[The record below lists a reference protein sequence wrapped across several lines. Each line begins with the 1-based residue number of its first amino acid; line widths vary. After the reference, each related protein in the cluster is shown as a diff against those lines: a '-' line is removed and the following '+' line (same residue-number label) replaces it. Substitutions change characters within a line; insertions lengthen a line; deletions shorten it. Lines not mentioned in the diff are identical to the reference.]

1 MFICLQLCRTLLL
14 LRLES
19 IKGLNESLKLLVIA
33 CDRINKNEALLVEE
47 DALHLTVQ
55 DLEELQTLM
64 PDRRHRLQTSKTSK
78 RMDILEE
85 SFRRQVEE
93 EKEQSH
99 PIDE

>member
-1 MFICLQLCRTLLL
+1 MLL

>member
-1 MFICLQLCRTLLL
+1 MLL

-85 SFRRQVEE
+85 SFRREVEE

>member
-1 MFICLQLCRTLLL
+1 LLL